1 MFNQVKMKV
10 ADAIELYKGL
20 EAVKKHKGARF
31 AVIVAKNVKELEQV
45 LRKYEETAK
54 PSEEFLRVSGEAH
67 RLAEA
72 EDEEGLKKLEEE
84 HAELIEQ
91 RKAQLAQ
98 LELQMGE
105 EIELNVQIIK
115 EAQLPDDVTPEEIV
129 PILPILV

>member
-31 AVIVAKNVKELEQV
+31 AVIVAKNVKELEQA

-54 PSEEFLRVSGEAH
+54 PSEEFIRVSGEAH

-72 EDEEGLKKLEEE
+72 EDEEGLKKLEED

-105 EIELNVQIIK
+105 EIELNVQTIK

>member
-45 LRKYEETAK
+45 LSKYEETAK
-54 PSEEFLRVSGEAH
+54 PSEEFIRVSGEAH

-72 EDEEGLKKLEEE
+72 EDEEGLKNLEEE

-91 RKAQLAQ
+91 RKTQLAQ
-98 LELQMGE
+98 LELQMEE

-129 PILPILV
+129 PILPILE

>member
-31 AVIVAKNVKELEQV
+31 AVIVAKNVKELEQA
-45 LRKYEETAK
+45 LRKYEDTAK

-72 EDEEGLKKLEEE
+72 EDEEGIKKLEED
-84 HAELIEQ
+84 HADLIAE
-91 RKAQLAQ
+91 RKEQLAQ
-98 LELQMGE
+98 LELQMQE
-105 EIELNVQIIK
+105 EIELNVQTIK
-115 EAQLPDDVTPEEIV
+115 EAQLPEDVTPEEIV
-129 PILPILV
+129 PILPIVV

>member
-54 PSEEFLRVSGEAH
+54 PSEEFIRVSGEAH

>member
-1 MFNQVKMKV
+1 MKV

-31 AVIVAKNVKELEQV
+31 AVIVAKNVKELEQA

-54 PSEEFLRVSGEAH
+54 PSEEFIRVSGEAH

-72 EDEEGLKKLEEE
+72 EDEEGLKKLEED

-105 EIELNVQIIK
+105 EIELNVQTIK

>member
-45 LRKYEETAK
+45 LRKYEDTAK
-54 PSEEFLRVSGEAH
+54 PSDEFLRVSGEAH

-72 EDEEGLKKLEEE
+72 EDEEGIKKLEED
-84 HAELIEQ
+84 HADLIAE
-91 RKAQLAQ
+91 RKEQLAQ
-98 LELQMGE
+98 LELQMQE
-105 EIELNVQIIK
+105 EIELNVQTIK
-115 EAQLPDDVTPEEIV
+115 EAQLPEDVTPEEIV
-129 PILPILV
+129 PILPIVV